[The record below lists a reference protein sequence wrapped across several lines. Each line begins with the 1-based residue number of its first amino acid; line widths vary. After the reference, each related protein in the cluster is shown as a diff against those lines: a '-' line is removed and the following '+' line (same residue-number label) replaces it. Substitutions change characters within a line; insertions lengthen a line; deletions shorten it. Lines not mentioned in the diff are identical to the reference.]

1 MLKYLAK
8 RIGRSLITLFF
19 IISLVFCLM
28 RQMPVEGYFTNY
40 DKLTAAQV
48 QAGIAQLGLDKPL
61 PVQLARFYRDA
72 LRGDLGVSHIY
83 RTNVPVTTIL
93 AEKIPVSLKLG
104 IAAMLLAMAVGI
116 PMGILMARSNRTRH
130 KLGDKLGTGF
140 IVFIQAVPAAVYYL
154 FLQLL
159 GSDLFHLP
167 IVARQDF

>member
-104 IAAMLLAMAVGI
+104 DRRHAAGHGCGHPHGYPHGPVQ
-116 PMGILMARSNRTRH
+116 PY
-130 KLGDKLGTGF
+130 
-140 IVFIQAVPAAVYYL
+140 QA
-154 FLQLL
+154 
-159 GSDLFHLP
+159 
-167 IVARQDF
+167 

>member
-61 PVQLARFYRDA
+61 PVQLARFYRDCGA
-72 LRGDLGVSHIY
+72 TWGCPTS
-83 RTNVPVTTIL
+83 T
-93 AEKIPVSLKLG
+93 A
-104 IAAMLLAMAVGI
+104 
-116 PMGILMARSNRTRH
+116 PMCR
-130 KLGDKLGTGF
+130 
-140 IVFIQAVPAAVYYL
+140 
-154 FLQLL
+154 
-159 GSDLFHLP
+159 
-167 IVARQDF
+167 

>member
-61 PVQLARFYRDA
+61 PVQLPGRPAGR
-72 LRGDLGVSHIY
+72 LGG
-83 RTNVPVTTIL
+83 VP
-93 AEKIPVSLKLG
+93 
-104 IAAMLLAMAVGI
+104 
-116 PMGILMARSNRTRH
+116 
-130 KLGDKLGTGF
+130 
-140 IVFIQAVPAAVYYL
+140 
-154 FLQLL
+154 
-159 GSDLFHLP
+159 HLP
-167 IVARQDF
+167 HQCAGDHHSG